1 LRVPS
6 KTEISI
12 LKNHKIKTRMRKKK
26 LIKLKTIVFTKNLD
40 KFTIKETK
48 NIKKIKGLNYY
59 KVSKIKK

>member
-1 LRVPS
+1 
-6 KTEISI
+6 
-12 LKNHKIKTRMRKKK
+12 MRKKK